1 MGGGKPTEAS
11 GSVERAAKQF
21 IIAIHKVGD
30 DVWGYRDSSLDPG
43 VLDRGHTAILGI
55 ASVPHQSHDI
65 EAAFVLEQGQ
75 APFSCGPIGL
85 VNLGAVGVEAASTLQ
100 RQT

>member
-1 MGGGKPTEAS
+1 MGDGKPTEAS

-30 DVWGYRDSSLDPG
+30 GVWGYRYSSLDPD
-43 VLDRGHTAILGI
+43 VLDCGHTAILSI
-55 ASVPHQSHDI
+55 AAVPHQGHDI
-65 EAAFVLEQGQ
+65 EAAFGLGQGLS
-75 APFSCGPIGL
+75 PFSCGPIGL